1 MKSKTCWYVC
11 VLRPHYCLIF
21 QLLYSQWITR
31 HSQQAHHHWHVSR
44 SISSSWSRALVYL
57 ITRFAKFITI
67 LTVEQIRSSH
77 WIIVVADI
85 GQAFI
90 SLVQFTFLSGLSLT
104 MWFWPLTSYVIV
116 NTPFNS
122 SQLIETIFLSLKS
135 AEREHRFSE
144 IRNTQ
149 NHYK

>member
-1 MKSKTCWYVC
+1 MLWLQVSLFFLQQCRWVLSLRCWNLIFLMKSKTCWHER

-44 SISSSWSRALVYL
+44 IISSSWSRALVYL

-77 WIIVVADI
+77 WILVVADM
-85 GQAFI
+85 GQALT
-90 SLVQFTFLSGLSLT
+90 SLVQFTFLSG
-104 MWFWPLTSYVIV
+104 P
-116 NTPFNS
+116 
-122 SQLIETIFLSLKS
+122 
-135 AEREHRFSE
+135 
-144 IRNTQ
+144 
-149 NHYK
+149 